1 MAATLPYLASYKNVP
16 VLFEKIAAA
25 KVPDK
30 FTHSFLTTTIGL
42 KGTNDRALIPFLRH
56 MGFLDQSANPTS
68 DYRLL
73 KGSEKAKAIAAGV
86 RKAYGPLFDADQ
98 NAHQLT
104 GERLKGLI
112 AQVAGTDADTTGK
125 IAGSFNSVVKL
136 GDFDSSIDAKSK
148 PEPVESPLPPPSGPD
163 PGAKD
168 VRGGGLRTDFHYNLQ
183 IHLPSNGSEETYINI
198 FNAIRKTFQ

>member
-1 MAATLPYLASYKNVP
+1 M
-16 VLFEKIAAA
+16 
-25 KVPDK
+25 
-30 FTHSFLTTTIGL
+30 
-42 KGTNDRALIPFLRH
+42 
-56 MGFLDQSANPTS
+56 
-68 DYRLL
+68 
-73 KGSEKAKAIAAGV
+73 